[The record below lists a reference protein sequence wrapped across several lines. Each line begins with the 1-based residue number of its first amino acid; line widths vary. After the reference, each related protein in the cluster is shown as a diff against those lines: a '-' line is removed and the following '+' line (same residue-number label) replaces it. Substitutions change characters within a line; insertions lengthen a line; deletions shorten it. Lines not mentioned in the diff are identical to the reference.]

1 MAGRLIV
8 VGGGPAGM
16 MAAITAA
23 RSGCKVRLLE
33 KNDRVGRKL
42 AITGKGRCN
51 VTNDCTPEEV
61 LRQIPRNAKFLYSA
75 MNAFPPEKTMA
86 FFTEAQCPLKT
97 ERGRRV
103 FPESDQAASV
113 VEALKKELRR
123 AGVRVEKAEVTG
135 LLVRDGVCCG
145 VETGGRERKA
155 DAVILATGGCSY
167 PRTGSRGDGYRLA
180 EQAGLTVVPPQ
191 PSLIPLET
199 AESDAAEMQGLSLRN
214 VTLTVTQGK
223 KTVFTELGE
232 MLFTHF
238 GISGP
243 LVLSASCRMEPQK
256 LDSYLMNI
264 DREE

>member
-123 AGVRVEKAEVTG
+123 ARGE
-135 LLVRDGVCCG
+135 
-145 VETGGRERKA
+145 GR
-155 DAVILATGGCSY
+155 GHG
-167 PRTGSRGDGYRLA
+167 P
-180 EQAGLTVVPPQ
+180 
-191 PSLIPLET
+191 
-199 AESDAAEMQGLSLRN
+199 
-214 VTLTVTQGK
+214 
-223 KTVFTELGE
+223 
-232 MLFTHF
+232 F
-238 GISGP
+238 G
-243 LVLSASCRMEPQK
+243 A
-256 LDSYLMNI
+256 
-264 DREE
+264 